1 VICSMLKTS
10 ASHVFNYS
18 SVRLM
23 GREAKEHLARLGL
36 KENLNTLSGSILPI
50 PHLSQGFE
58 YLVRQAQA
66 MPRGYDTKT

>member
-1 VICSMLKTS
+1 
-10 ASHVFNYS
+10 
-18 SVRLM
+18 M

-66 MPRGYDTKT
+66 TPRGYDTKT